1 MEDLFSPTLADLRER
16 ANKIAAEQI
25 APLAASVDENSTWP
39 EHSFRALRDA
49 GLMGLLVPKRLG
61 GLEQGL
67 LSLAVLTESLGAA
80 CSSTALCYG
89 MHCVGTAVLAAKSTP
104 FQDEHFLRPIAQGEH
119 VTTIA
124 LSETGTGAH
133 FYIPETTFRHS
144 QDGFIVDGE
153 KAFVT
158 NGGHADSYVIT
169 AAASAEVADVG
180 EFSCLVADS
189 NRSGMTFSG
198 EWQGMGMRGNSS
210 ITMHLR
216 EMLVPHECLL
226 GQEGEQLWYVF
237 EVIAPYFLLAMAGTY
252 LGVAQA
258 ALDLTLQHLRRRRHS
273 HSGESLAHVPV
284 LQHRLAEMW
293 ISVHKT
299 RALIYEAARLGD
311 LGDPGALSAILSC
324 KADAGDTAVAVTNE
338 AMTVCGGMAYRENST
353 LGRLLRDARAAH
365 VMSPTTDVLKQ
376 WAGRSL
382 LGLPLL

>member
-1 MEDLFSPTLADLRER
+1 MEELFSQTLAELRER
-16 ANKIAAEQI
+16 TVRVAAERI
-25 APLAASVDENSTWP
+25 APLAAAVDEKSLWP
-39 EHSFRALRDA
+39 EHSFRALSDA

-67 LSLAVLTESLGAA
+67 LSLAVLTENLAAA

-104 FQDEHFLRPIAQGEH
+104 YQDEHFLRPIAQGKH
-119 VTTIA
+119 ITTLA
-124 LSETGTGAH
+124 LSETGTGSH
-133 FYIPETTFRHS
+133 FYIPETTFRRCEE
-144 QDGFIVDGE
+144 GFIVNGE

-169 AAASAEVADVG
+169 TATSGEVAAVG
-180 EFSCLVADS
+180 EFSCLVAES

-198 EWQGMGMRGNSS
+198 EWQGLGMRGNSS
-210 ITMHLR
+210 NTMHLR

-237 EVIAPYFLLAMAGTY
+237 EVVAPYFLLAMAGTY
-252 LGVAQA
+252 LGIAQA
-258 ALDLTLQHLRRRRHS
+258 ALDLTLQQVRRRRHS

-284 LQHRLAEMW
+284 IQHRLAEMW

-324 KADAGDTAVAVTNE
+324 KADAGDTAVAVTND
-338 AMTVCGGMAYRENST
+338 AMTLCGGMAYRDNST
-353 LGRLLRDARAAH
+353 LARLLRDARAAH
-365 VMSPTTDVLKQ
+365 IMSPTTDILKQ
-376 WAGRSL
+376 WVGRSL